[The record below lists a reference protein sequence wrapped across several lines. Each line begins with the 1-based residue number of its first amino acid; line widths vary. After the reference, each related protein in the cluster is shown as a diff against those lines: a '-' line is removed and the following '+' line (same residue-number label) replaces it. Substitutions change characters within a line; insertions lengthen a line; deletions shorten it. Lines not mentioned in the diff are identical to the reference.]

1 LVSSLR
7 RHGGASVTT
16 GNNTNGWTFDTLYI
30 HVMEISKA
38 AKEGV
43 NAAMA
48 SAEKAILKAE
58 TATEKRFDSVNEFR
72 QAMRDQQENFAS
84 KSETSMRIED
94 LTKRLDRVTSGME
107 ISSGRSSGLL
117 TAALLSGWAITTAV
131 ALIAIFWRH

>member
-1 LVSSLR
+1 M
-7 RHGGASVTT
+7 AAPKDDE
-16 GNNTNGWTFDTLYI
+16 NNPDGWTLRTLYI

-72 QAMRDQQENFAS
+72 QAMKDQQDNFAN
-84 KSETSMRIED
+84 KAETSLRFEGME
-94 LTKRLDRVTSGME
+94 KRLDLLTSREERSTGKNSGMVLAA
-107 ISSGRSSGLL
+107 IGL
-117 TAALLSGWAITTAV
+117 AWFITTGIAV
-131 ALIAIFWRH
+131 AAIFLRR

>member
-1 LVSSLR
+1 M
-7 RHGGASVTT
+7 AED
-16 GNNTNGWTFDTLYI
+16 NPDGWTLRTLYI

-72 QAMRDQQENFAS
+72 QAMRDQQDTFAS
-84 KSETSMRIED
+84 KSETNM
-94 LTKRLDRVTSGME
+94 RLDDLGKRVESMSDDLKSASGKSAG
-107 ISSGRSSGLL
+107 ITLVAVGLAWL
-117 TAALLSGWAITTAV
+117 ITTGIALVAV
-131 ALIAIFWRH
+131 FMRHLP

>member
-1 LVSSLR
+1 MAVT
-7 RHGGASVTT
+7 GA
-16 GNNTNGWTFDTLYI
+16 GNSNGWTFDTLYI

-84 KSETSMRIED
+84 KSETSMRIDD
-94 LTKRLDRVTSGME
+94 LTKRLDRVDTGMGTASGKTA
-107 ISSGRSSGLL
+107 GLL
-117 TAALLSGWAITTAV
+117 MAALLGGWAITSAI
-131 ALIAIFWRH
+131 ALLAIFWRH

>member
-1 LVSSLR
+1 MTED
-7 RHGGASVTT
+7 H
-16 GNNTNGWTFDTLYI
+16 NPDGWTLRTLYI

-72 QAMRDQQENFAS
+72 QAMKDQQETFAN
-84 KSETSMRIED
+84 KAETNLRLEELS
-94 LTKRLDRVTSGME
+94 KRLDRIATGME
-107 ISSGRSSGLL
+107 LSIGKSSGITTVALG
-117 TAALLSGWAITTAV
+117 AAWLITTAI
-131 ALIAIFWRH
+131 ALLAIFLRH

>member
-1 LVSSLR
+1 MVM
-7 RHGGASVTT
+7 AE
-16 GNNTNGWTFDTLYI
+16 GNSNGWTFDTLYI

-72 QAMRDQQENFAS
+72 QAMRDQQENFAN
-84 KSETSMRIED
+84 KSETNMRLED
-94 LTKRLDRVTSGME
+94 LAKRLDRVTSGME
-107 ISSGRSSGLL
+107 IASGRSSGVVTVAIL
-117 TAALLSGWAITTAV
+117 AGWMITTAV

>member
-1 LVSSLR
+1 
-7 RHGGASVTT
+7 VTT
-16 GNNTNGWTFDTLYI
+16 GAGNSNGWTFDTLYI

-72 QAMRDQQENFAS
+72 QAMRDQQESFAN
-84 KSETSMRIED
+84 KSETNMRLED
-94 LTKRLDRVTSGME
+94 ITKRLDRVDTGMGTASGKAA
-107 ISSGRSSGLL
+107 GLL
-117 TAALLSGWAITTAV
+117 MAALLGGWAITTAIAIV
-131 ALIAIFWRH
+131 AIFWRH

>member
-1 LVSSLR
+1 MT
-7 RHGGASVTT
+7 GA
-16 GNNTNGWTFDTLYI
+16 GNSNGWTFDTLYI

-84 KSETSMRIED
+84 KSETNMRLDEVA
-94 LTKRLDRVTSGME
+94 KRLEHVTSGLE
-107 ISSGRSSGLL
+107 KSSGKSSGLAL
-117 TAALLSGWAITTAV
+117 AAALAGWAITTAIAAV
-131 ALIAIFWRH
+131 ALWRH

>member
-1 LVSSLR
+1 MTED
-7 RHGGASVTT
+7 H
-16 GNNTNGWTFDTLYI
+16 NPQGWTFATLYI

-72 QAMRDQQENFAS
+72 QAMRDQQETFAS
-84 KSETSMRIED
+84 KSETNLRLEE
-94 LTKRLDRVTSGME
+94 LAKRLDR
-107 ISSGRSSGLL
+107 ISSGLELSNGKHSGV
-117 TAALLSGWAITTAV
+117 LSVAVGLAWLITTAI
-131 ALIAIFWRH
+131 ALLAIFLRH

>member
-1 LVSSLR
+1 M
-7 RHGGASVTT
+7 TT
-16 GNNTNGWTFDTLYI
+16 GSGNSNGWTFDTLYI

-72 QAMRDQQENFAS
+72 QAMRDQQDNFAN
-84 KSETSMRIED
+84 KSETNMRLDDII
-94 LTKRLDRVTSGME
+94 KRLDRVTLGME
-107 ISSGRSSGLL
+107 SSSGRSSGIVLAAILVGWVL
-117 TAALLSGWAITTAV
+117 TFTVAVIAL
-131 ALIAIFWRH
+131 FWRN

>member
-1 LVSSLR
+1 MT
-7 RHGGASVTT
+7 GA
-16 GNNTNGWTFDTLYI
+16 GNSNGWTFDTLYI

-84 KSETSMRIED
+84 KSETNMRLDEMV
-94 LTKRLDRVTSGME
+94 KRLEHVTSGLE
-107 ISSGRSSGLL
+107 KSSGKSSGLAL
-117 TAALLSGWAITTAV
+117 AAALAGWAITTAIAAV
-131 ALIAIFWRH
+131 ALWRH

>member
-1 LVSSLR
+1 MEDD
-7 RHGGASVTT
+7 H
-16 GNNTNGWTFDTLYI
+16 NPDGWTLRTLYI

-72 QAMRDQQENFAS
+72 QAMRDQQETFAN
-84 KSETSMRIED
+84 KSETNLRLED
-94 LTKRLDRVTSGME
+94 LGKRLDRVATGME
-107 ISSGRSSGLL
+107 LSTGKSSGIL
-117 TAALLSGWAITTAV
+117 TAAILVGWVITTLI